1 MNTND
6 VIENTNN
13 RVIQQLDDGINLW
26 FCLADDF
33 DGEQINN
40 EMIELNENY
49 CGACVIIAGVSESL
63 LKYLVSFNLKEI
75 YLLVNPDCYNIAVT
89 YAQYN
94 KVRLRNNVNVGYF
107 VPGKQLQLNSYTEG
121 NLYFTPWNYGTAD
134 NYLET
139 EIEYRA
145 KKYTCAI
152 GNRKLAEI
160 QSKGYFTTLDRFKK
174 LDDAMKKCRTVFVSL
189 DLSDF
194 DGVKEIYRVAM
205 ANNFIFVTDIFYT
218 DILMRINY
226 TFPHP
231 MKDRCMYTILNGEN
245 PCNAFYD
252 AEFDKF
258 TKNLK
263 PFRTKDFICLY
274 RKMDIYKEE
283 FRYVYIVRPDMI
295 DDLDFML
302 MYYDKEDVKNSAFVL
317 ASNKNHIEEY
327 DEIIDLFNSKGINI
341 IY

>member
-6 VIENTNN
+6 IIENISN
-13 RVIQQLDDGINLW
+13 RVIQQLDEGVNLW

-33 DGEQINN
+33 DGEQIKKDI
-40 EMIELNENY
+40 IELDEKFS
-49 CGACVIIAGVSESL
+49 GACVIIAGVSESL
-63 LKYLVSFNLKEI
+63 LKYLVTFNLKRV

-89 YAQYN
+89 YAQYK
-94 KVRLRNNVNVGYF
+94 KVGLRKNTNISYF
-107 VPGKQLQLNSYTEG
+107 VPGRQMQLNSYTEG
-121 NLYFTPWNYGTAD
+121 NLYFTPWNYGTSD

-152 GNRKLAEI
+152 GNRKLGEI
-160 QSKGYFTTLDRFKK
+160 QSKGYFTTADRLKK
-174 LDDAMKKCRTVFVSL
+174 LDRAMKKYKTVFVSL

-194 DGVKEIYRVAM
+194 DGIKEIYRVAM
-205 ANNFIFVTDIFYT
+205 ANNLIMVTDIFYT

-252 AEFDKF
+252 AEFDDF
-258 TKNLK
+258 TKILK
-263 PFRTKDFICLY
+263 PFRTKEFVCLY
-274 RKMDIYKEE
+274 KKMDIYKDE
-283 FRYVYIVRPDMI
+283 FCFVYIVRPDMI

-302 MYYDKEDVKNSAFVL
+302 MFYDEEDIKNSAFVL
-317 ASNKNHIEEY
+317 ASNDRFVQNYNEVIE
-327 DEIIDLFNSKGINI
+327 LFNSKGVDI
-341 IY
+341 IR